1 MSFYQLESIREA
13 CDMLT
18 ELVEST
24 DEFWYYSFEVTL
36 DSAADILSKVEQTRD
51 LSVKLL
57 RILDTIDA
65 HLDDDAVEDVKR
77 QIQSVIDDAQIEAQS
92 MIGA

>member
-1 MSFYQLESIREA
+1 MSFYQLDSIREA

-57 RILDTIDA
+57 HILDTIDA